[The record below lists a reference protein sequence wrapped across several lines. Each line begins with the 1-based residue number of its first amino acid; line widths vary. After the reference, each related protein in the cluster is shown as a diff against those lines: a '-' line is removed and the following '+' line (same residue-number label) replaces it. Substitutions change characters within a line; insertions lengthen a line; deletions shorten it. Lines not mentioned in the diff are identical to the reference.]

1 VIPALVALG
10 VFLLL
15 VLFAA
20 NRLRK
25 DYPAG
30 TAVFIL
36 LLLIVQ
42 LMTLFSAAVL
52 PALVLAFLLTVI
64 ARSARVLAEAQS
76 ARGVVILG
84 VALAGTQLATPA
96 GAAIAA
102 ILAPVL
108 ALHEPARKRARNAGL
123 LLLLLFIPIATAFL
137 LAYLAREAAFD
148 PAAYFSTPF
157 DFAIRPAVFAR
168 LNPRMKGFIEA
179 ALLGVLA
186 IPVWLAALRSQKWTA
201 SAQVAFALGAAVAVS
216 AVLGRASPLGISLPA
231 IAMLNVMSF
240 AEPQG
245 DPLPPVHAVA
255 FSVLSTVASWLFIV
269 LPA

>member
-1 VIPALVALG
+1 VTPALVALG

-15 VLFAA
+15 VLFSAKF
-20 NRLRK
+20 LRR

-30 TAVFIL
+30 SVVLIL

-42 LMTLFSAAVL
+42 LMTALSAAVL
-52 PALVLAFLLTVI
+52 PALALALLSVVI
-64 ARSARVLAEAQS
+64 AQSAETPAGAQS
-76 ARGVVILG
+76 ARGVVTLG
-84 VALAGTQLATPA
+84 AALAGIQLATPL
-96 GAAIAA
+96 GAVIAA
-102 ILAPVL
+102 LLAPAL
-108 ALHEPARKRARNAGL
+108 ALHEPTRRLARTAGL
-123 LLLLLFIPIATAFL
+123 LLLLLFIPVATAFL

-148 PAAYFSTPF
+148 PAAYFSTPL
-157 DFAIRPAVFAR
+157 DFTIRPAVFAR
-168 LNPRMKGFIEA
+168 MNPRVKGFIEA

-201 SAQVAFALGAAVAVS
+201 GAQVAFVLAAALAISAA
-216 AVLGRASPLGISLPA
+216 LGRASPLGIPLPS

-245 DPLPPVHAVA
+245 DPLSSIHAVA
-255 FSVLSTVASWLFIV
+255 FSALSATASWLFIV